1 MHTLLKQAPGHH
13 QPTPG
18 IIVAALRGGSGKTI
32 FSVGII
38 AALRSLGRAI
48 SPFKKGPDYI
58 DAGWLALAAG
68 RPCYNLD
75 TFLIDR
81 DTILGSYHA
90 HTQKTDFA
98 VIEGN
103 RGIYDCINTDGET
116 STAELAKLLGLP
128 VILCIDATKT
138 TRTMAAVV
146 GGIVAFDPDV
156 RIGGVVLNRVASK
169 RHQSILTRSI
179 EEFTGVPVLGA
190 VPKLKEQR
198 FPERHMG
205 LVPTPEHSWAQPA
218 IDAIRLV
225 AEKHLDLERI
235 QRLATTATPVETGAV
250 LETYAPATTSISG
263 RPTIGILRDAAFQF
277 YYPEN
282 LEALEAAG
290 ARLVYA
296 SPLTDRH
303 LPSVDALYI
312 GGGFPETNARELE
325 ANTTFRNEL
334 KALADNGLP
343 IYAECGGLMY
353 LGERLQLEDGE
364 FDMAGVL
371 PVVFGFSKRP
381 QGHGYTIVHV
391 EKENPFFP
399 PGTKLTGHEFHYS
412 SVKEWKGNPENLAF
426 SMQRGSGFID
436 GKDGVC
442 INNILATYTHI
453 HALGTPVW
461 APALV
466 RAGQGFRR
474 KKKNYP

>member
-1 MHTLLKQAPGHH
+1 MYTILKQVSANQPP

-18 IIVAALRGGSGKTI
+18 IVVAALRGGSGKTI

-38 AALRSLGRAI
+38 AALRNLGRSIA
-48 SPFKKGPDYI
+48 PFKKGPDYI
-58 DAGWLALAAG
+58 DAGWLTLAAG

-81 DTILGSYHA
+81 DTILGSYHR
-90 HTQKTDFA
+90 HTQNIDLA

-103 RGIYDCINTDGET
+103 RGLYDCINTDGET

-146 GGIVAFDPDV
+146 GGIKAFDPGV
-156 RIGGVVLNRVASK
+156 RIGGVVLNRVAGK

-205 LVPTPEHSWAQPA
+205 LVPTPEHSWANPA

-235 QRLATTATPVETGAV
+235 QRLAATATPAETSPV
-250 LETYAPATTSISG
+250 VKTDTIEITIDSG

-303 LPSVDALYI
+303 LPPVDALYI
-312 GGGFPETNARELE
+312 GGGFPETHARELE

-353 LGERLQLEDGE
+353 LGERLHLEDGDFE
-364 FDMAGVL
+364 MAGVL

-381 QGHGYTIVHV
+381 QGHGYTIVRV
-391 EKENPFFP
+391 DKENPFYA
-399 PGTKLTGHEFHYS
+399 PGSTLLGHEFHYS
-412 SVKEWKGNPENLAF
+412 SVKAWKGGPDNLAF
-426 SMQRGSGFID
+426 SMQRGTGFLN

-442 INNILATYTHI
+442 LNNVLATYTHI
-453 HALGTPVW
+453 HALGTPKW
-461 APALV
+461 ASSLV
-466 RAGQGFRR
+466 ERAQRYR
-474 KKKNYP
+474 QSR

>member
-1 MHTLLKQAPGHH
+1 MIQVPHNQPPLTIPGVV
-13 QPTPG
+13 
-18 IIVAALRGGSGKTI
+18 VAALRGGAGKTI
-32 FSVGII
+32 FSVGIV
-38 AALRSLGRAI
+38 AALRNLGRFVA
-48 SPFKKGPDYI
+48 PFKKGPDYI

-90 HTQKTDFA
+90 RTQNADFA

-103 RGIYDCINTDGET
+103 RGLYDCINTEGKT

-146 GGIVAFDPDV
+146 GGIAAFDPDV
-156 RIGGVVLNRVASK
+156 RIGGVVLNRVAGK
-169 RHQSILTRSI
+169 RHRSILTRSI
-179 EEFTGVPVLGA
+179 EAYTGIPVLGA

-205 LVPTPEHSWAQPA
+205 LVPTPEHSWAKPS
-218 IDAIRLV
+218 IDAIRSV

-235 QRLATTATPVETGAV
+235 QRLAATAKPAKVIARAET
-250 LETYAPATTSISG
+250 APAGATSVSDKS
-263 RPTIGILRDAAFQF
+263 TIGILRDAAFQF

-282 LEALEAAG
+282 LEALVAAG
-290 ARLVYA
+290 ARLVFA

-303 LPSVDALYI
+303 LPPVDALYI
-312 GGGFPETNARELE
+312 GGGFPETHALELQDNA
-325 ANTTFRNEL
+325 TFRNEL

-353 LGERLQLEDGE
+353 LGERLILPERTYE
-364 FDMAGVL
+364 MTGVL
-371 PVVFGFSKRP
+371 PAVFGFSKRP
-381 QGHGYTIVHV
+381 QGHGYTIVRV
-391 EKENPFFP
+391 EKENPFFST
-399 PGTKLTGHEFHYS
+399 GTTLLGHEFHYS
-412 SVKEWKGNPENLAF
+412 SVKDWKGKEKNLTF
-426 SMQRGSGFID
+426 SMERGTGFLN

-442 INNILATYTHI
+442 INNVLATYTHI
-453 HALGTPVW
+453 HALGTPAW

-466 RAGQGFRR
+466 RAAQRYRR
-474 KKKNYP
+474 TAPD

>member
-1 MHTLLKQAPGHH
+1 
-13 QPTPG
+13 
-18 IIVAALRGGSGKTI
+18 
-32 FSVGII
+32 
-38 AALRSLGRAI
+38 
-48 SPFKKGPDYI
+48 
-58 DAGWLALAAG
+58 
-68 RPCYNLD
+68 
-75 TFLIDR
+75 
-81 DTILGSYHA
+81 
-90 HTQKTDFA
+90 
-98 VIEGN
+98 
-103 RGIYDCINTDGET
+103 
-116 STAELAKLLGLP
+116 
-128 VILCIDATKT
+128 
-138 TRTMAAVV
+138 
-146 GGIVAFDPDV
+146 
-156 RIGGVVLNRVASK
+156 
-169 RHQSILTRSI
+169 
-179 EEFTGVPVLGA
+179 
-190 VPKLKEQR
+190 
-198 FPERHMG
+198 MG

-235 QRLATTATPVETGAV
+235 QRLAATATPVETGAI
-250 LETYAPATTSISG
+250 LETYAPATTSISD

-296 SPLTDRH
+296 SPIADRH

-353 LGERLQLEDGE
+353 LGERLQLEDGD

-381 QGHGYTIVHV
+381 QGHGYTIVRV
-391 EKENPFFP
+391 EKENPYFP
-399 PGTKLTGHEFHYS
+399 IGTKLLGHEFHYS
-412 SVKEWKGNPENLAF
+412 SVKEWKGKPENLAF

-442 INNILATYTHI
+442 IGNVLATYTHI
-453 HALGTPVW
+453 HALGTPKW
-461 APALV
+461 ASSLV
-466 RAGQGFRR
+466 ERAQRYR
-474 KKKNYP
+474 QSREPIPI

>member
-1 MHTLLKQAPGHH
+1 MHTLLKQAPANPPP

-18 IIVAALRGGSGKTI
+18 IVVAALRGGSGKTI

-38 AALRSLGRAI
+38 AALRSLGRTI

-103 RGIYDCINTDGET
+103 RGLYDCINTDGET

-146 GGIVAFDPDV
+146 GGIKAFDPDV
-156 RIGGVVLNRVASK
+156 HIGGVVLNRVAGK

-235 QRLATTATPVETGAV
+235 QRLAATATPAETGAV
-250 LETYAPATTSISG
+250 LTTRCTCNDLNYQTGPPSASSGMRRFNSTIRRTWRPSRLPAHVWCM
-263 RPTIGILRDAAFQF
+263 P
-277 YYPEN
+277 
-282 LEALEAAG
+282 
-290 ARLVYA
+290 AR
-296 SPLTDRH
+296 
-303 LPSVDALYI
+303 
-312 GGGFPETNARELE
+312 
-325 ANTTFRNEL
+325 
-334 KALADNGLP
+334 
-343 IYAECGGLMY
+343 
-353 LGERLQLEDGE
+353 
-364 FDMAGVL
+364 
-371 PVVFGFSKRP
+371 
-381 QGHGYTIVHV
+381 
-391 EKENPFFP
+391 
-399 PGTKLTGHEFHYS
+399 
-412 SVKEWKGNPENLAF
+412 
-426 SMQRGSGFID
+426 
-436 GKDGVC
+436 
-442 INNILATYTHI
+442 
-453 HALGTPVW
+453 
-461 APALV
+461 
-466 RAGQGFRR
+466 
-474 KKKNYP
+474 